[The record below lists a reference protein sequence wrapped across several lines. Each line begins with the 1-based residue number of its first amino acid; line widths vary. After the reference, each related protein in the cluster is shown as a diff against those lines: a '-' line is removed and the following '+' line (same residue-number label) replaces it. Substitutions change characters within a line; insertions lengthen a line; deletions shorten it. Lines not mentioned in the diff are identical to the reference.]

1 MKGREE
7 NEVLD
12 AEESFAIRSY
22 IEAANCQSITG
33 WWFQRFFMFI
43 PTWGND
49 PNLTNIFQMG

>member
-22 IEAANCQSITG
+22 IEAAKKLGIMEDGPLFGKCPVG
-33 WWFQRFFMFI
+33 R
-43 PTWGND
+43 
-49 PNLTNIFQMG
+49 NLVKG